1 MVEADPAPPAQE
13 EPAAEATQVVEAEF
27 KPVEEDSEEALLL
40 MAQMDTIE
48 TMTEKK
54 FDLFKVEMVR
64 VNEAENKLDAK
75 IRVDESETPIL
86 FVRLERS
93 DPPQVAGL
101 K

>member
-13 EPAAEATQVVEAEF
+13 EPAAEATQVAEAEF